1 MHKKFSCNSAQM
13 FGDPHIASE
22 PQSGLKFTYIW
33 TQGLKIPN

>member
-1 MHKKFSCNSAQM
+1 MHKKFSYNIAQM

-22 PQSGLKFTYIW
+22 PESGLKFTYIW